1 MYSED
6 AIVCN
11 EEKIIAAWNA
21 EMYEKYETE
30 TDDVDFL
37 LSVIGSK
44 PVRVLEAACGGGR
57 ILVPLA
63 QAGHAVTGFD
73 IDDCL
78 LEKIGAKAEGLD
90 NIVWYKAD
98 AVEDAW
104 GIGFDVV
111 VLAGNILFNIMSETD
126 YAQAQQQMIRRAA
139 GALAPGGH
147 IYIDYQ
153 FSMHPGL
160 LFRSS
165 GEMVI
170 WEGSDSEGNSGRMFL
185 TEQSF
190 EESTGMLS
198 FVRNF
203 DLTLKDGRRLERKIP
218 SKKHYIQLEQL
229 HDWLDSVGFAIEKEY
244 GDYAGNPI
252 GETTGRAILWAVKK
266 SVGK

>member
-1 MYSED
+1 
-6 AIVCN
+6 
-11 EEKIIAAWNA
+11 
-21 EMYEKYETE
+21 
-30 TDDVDFL
+30 
-37 LSVIGSK
+37 
-44 PVRVLEAACGGGR
+44 
-57 ILVPLA
+57 
-63 QAGHAVTGFD
+63 
-73 IDDCL
+73 
-78 LEKIGAKAEGLD
+78 
-90 NIVWYKAD
+90 
-98 AVEDAW
+98 
-104 GIGFDVV
+104 
-111 VLAGNILFNIMSETD
+111 MSETD

-229 HDWLDSVGFAIEKEY
+229 HDWLDSVGFAIEKSM
-244 GDYAGNPI
+244 
-252 GETTGRAILWAVKK
+252 ETMLEIQ
-266 SVGK
+266 